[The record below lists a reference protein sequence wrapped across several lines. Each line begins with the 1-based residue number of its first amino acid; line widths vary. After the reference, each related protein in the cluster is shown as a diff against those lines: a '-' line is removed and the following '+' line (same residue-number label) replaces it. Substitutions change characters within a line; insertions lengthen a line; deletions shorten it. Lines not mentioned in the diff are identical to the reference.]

1 MLRSLSFVLLVSLSF
16 QSLKLEAQILD
27 LPPLRD
33 LPRIDRTSPRPAPSI
48 LRNSAFI
55 LKMKAHQVS
64 GKSYVILTD
73 HDSPEFLSAID
84 KLSAYRNGKI
94 LRLDD
99 LGSVTNVEGRT
110 SLQERLLELDPKYV
124 AIAPKIDSYRE
135 NVLLGLW
142 EVFSSLDQDP
152 LIDVYPGILLAPN
165 AESFQRLIDR
175 SINYQTI
182 SQKTFLE
189 DKS

>member
-99 LGSVTNVEGRT
+99 LGSVTEVGGRT
-110 SLQERLLELDPKYV
+110 SLQERILELDPKYV
-124 AIAPKIDSYRE
+124 AIAPKMDSYRE

-142 EVFSSLDQDP
+142 EVFSSLDEDP
-152 LIDVYPGILLAPN
+152 LIDVNRPRDPA
-165 AESFQRLIDR
+165 D
-175 SINYQTI
+175 
-182 SQKTFLE
+182 
-189 DKS
+189 